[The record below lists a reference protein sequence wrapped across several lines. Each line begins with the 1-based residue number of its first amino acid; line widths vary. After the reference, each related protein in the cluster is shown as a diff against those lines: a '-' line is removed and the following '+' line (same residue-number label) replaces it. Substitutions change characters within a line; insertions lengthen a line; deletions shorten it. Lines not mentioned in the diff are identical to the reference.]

1 MAAALDHPVS
11 PSSTETAGVEPV
23 AVDVTPRTADPQD
36 PLERS
41 AAQLDLGMRAATDM
55 LVESAKAWSALS
67 RTYTDILETNR
78 RAYGE
83 LLITW
88 HQRLR
93 HPTER

>member
-41 AAQLDLGMRAATDM
+41 AAQQIGRASWWGR
-55 LVESAKAWSALS
+55 V
-67 RTYTDILETNR
+67 
-78 RAYGE
+78 
-83 LLITW
+83 
-88 HQRLR
+88 
-93 HPTER
+93 